1 MFKDGKI
8 FGKINI
14 IDFTVVVVVVL
25 LIACAFLKFSKFDK
39 KSDDTTLS
47 QTIEYKMIVKGI
59 RNYTLDAFEVGDGVY
74 DSQSK
79 VGIGTIKNI
88 ETTLSDSYENLITGE
103 VELLENPYR
112 YDVVFTIETDGVVTS
127 EAYYANKSIE
137 LKVNST
143 KAIETKYAK
152 TTGTITDI
160 TLK

>member
-25 LIACAFLKFSKFDK
+25 LIACACLKFSKFDK
-39 KSDDTTLS
+39 KSDDNTLS
-47 QTIEYKMIVKGI
+47 QTIEYKMMVKSI
-59 RNYTLDAFEVGDGVY
+59 RNYTLDAFEVGDIVY

-79 VGIGTIKNI
+79 VEIGKIKNI
-88 ETTLSDSYENLITGE
+88 ESIASTSYENLITGE
-103 VELLENPYR
+103 VAELENPYR
-112 YDVVFTIETDGVVTS
+112 YDVNFTIETDGVVTS

-160 TLK
+160 VLK

>member
-1 MFKDGKI
+1 MF
-8 FGKINI
+8 
-14 IDFTVVVVVVL
+14 
-25 LIACAFLKFSKFDK
+25 
-39 KSDDTTLS
+39 
-47 QTIEYKMIVKGI
+47 Y
-59 RNYTLDAFEVGDGVY
+59 
-74 DSQSK
+74 SQSN
-79 VGIGTIKNI
+79 VVIGTIKNI
-88 ETTLSDSYENLITGE
+88 QTTLSDSYENLITGE